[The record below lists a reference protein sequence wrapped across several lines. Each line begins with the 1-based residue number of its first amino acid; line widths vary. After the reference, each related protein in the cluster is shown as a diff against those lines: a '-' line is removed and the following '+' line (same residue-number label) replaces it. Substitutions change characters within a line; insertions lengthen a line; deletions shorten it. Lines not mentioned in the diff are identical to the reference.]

1 VEAHR
6 LNASSQNATAVHGH
20 ASELGLCL
28 EISRGQTEHPQRPM
42 TRLHDK
48 FLIGGDD
55 DCDLQLGGSDIPAL
69 HSLLQFDGGEYWIE
83 AIAPD
88 PQLFVNRQ
96 PVSSCVL
103 RNGDQIEIG
112 TFQLVV
118 RLDRQQQLDHQQ
130 PATVAHRTIEPQP
143 SMPHLSLSDDFDPEK
158 VADLSAEELVDALDH
173 EMQMIERFDRR
184 LKLGAG
190 ALIDAV
196 QQHRDRADQ
205 HMAAERSPVVA
216 AQDLSAQNL
225 DRVVEQLNNTFLLF
239 DQRSQDIE
247 RREAAC
253 LEAAALLLEV
263 QERMVG
269 QLAEIEQKLAELRD
283 QSERRHRASA

>member
-1 VEAHR
+1 M
-6 LNASSQNATAVHGH
+6 NASFPNATTIHEH
-20 ASELGLCL
+20 ASNLGLCL
-28 EISRGQTEHPQRPM
+28 EIGRGQTEHPLRPM

-55 DCDLQLGGSDIPAL
+55 DCDLQLGGPDIPAL
-69 HSLLQFDGGEYWIE
+69 HCLLQRNGGDFWIE
-83 AIAPD
+83 AVAPD
-88 PQLFVNRQ
+88 PQLFVNCQ
-96 PVSSCVL
+96 PVSSCLL
-103 RNGDQIEIG
+103 RDGDHIEIG

-118 RLDRQQQLDHQQ
+118 RLDRQRQQE
-130 PATVAHRTIEPQP
+130 TVAHGKVEAAS
-143 SMPHLSLSDDFDPEK
+143 SMSHLSLDDNFDREK
-158 VADLSAEELVDALDH
+158 VAELSTEELVDALDH

-196 QQHRDRADQ
+196 QQHRDRTDLRTAPESSSEVMTQ
-205 HMAAERSPVVA
+205 NTAT
-216 AQDLSAQNL
+216 QDL
-225 DRVVEQLNNTFLLF
+225 DRIVKQLNHAFLNF
-239 DQRSQDIE
+239 DQRSQNIE

-269 QLAEIEQKLAELRD
+269 QLAEIEQKLAELHD
-283 QSERRHRASA
+283 QGDRRHRASA